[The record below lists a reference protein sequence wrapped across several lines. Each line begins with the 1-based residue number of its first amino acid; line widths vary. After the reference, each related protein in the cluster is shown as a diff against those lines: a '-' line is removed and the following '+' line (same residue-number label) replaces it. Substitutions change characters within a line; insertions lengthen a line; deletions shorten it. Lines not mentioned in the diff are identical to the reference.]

1 LDIKDN
7 KFNIGEIF
15 NDDKVIRA
23 VYWEYIDLGIVIV
36 EVEVKLALETKT
48 VIGIK
53 TLLDTMFITLQ
64 NIREVGQ
71 RTTLVLNKGKR
82 L

>member
-15 NDDKVIRA
+15 NNNKVIRA
-23 VYWEYIDLGIVIV
+23 VYWEYVDLGIVII
-36 EVEVKLALETKT
+36 EVEVKLALETKI

-53 TLLDTMFITLQ
+53 TLLDIVSITL
-64 NIREVGQ
+64 
-71 RTTLVLNKGKR
+71 
-82 L
+82 